1 MKVWYRTLRAKG
13 RVLVRRSAMIKSL
26 TGPSPL
32 VQVAEWSTPRPAKYA
47 RARPGVRV
55 CVCVC
60 VRACG
65 CVCVCVWV
73 GGWVREAIT
82 GVIYS

>member
-13 RVLVRRSAMIKSL
+13 RVLVKRSVMIKSL

-47 RARPGVRV
+47 RARPGVCV

-60 VRACG
+60 VG
-65 CVCVCVWV
+65 V